1 MKVPVTASE
10 LTAEQ
15 KARQESLKLLFEVYK
30 HTTTLSTGSIV
41 LLATF
46 LEKLF
51 KSPKEVNLV
60 TASLICFLVSVITSW
75 IMMAHLA
82 VEQQINRAPTRLD
95 RIGGRILY
103 TVSPFSFIA
112 GVMCL
117 AVFAVINLA
126 C

>member
-1 MKVPVTASE
+1 MTEPAKATE

-30 HTTTLSTGSIV
+30 HTSTLSTGSIV
-41 LLATF
+41 LSATF

-60 TASLICFLVSVITSW
+60 TISLVCLLASVIASW

-82 VEQQINRAPTRLD
+82 VEQQLDRTPTRLE
-95 RIGGRILY
+95 RAGRRILY
-103 TVSPFSFIA
+103 AVSPLSFMA
-112 GVMCL
+112 GIVCL
-117 AVFAVINLA
+117 AAFTVINLTY
-126 C
+126 